1 MITDV
6 SKDSTTVIIAVTVSS
21 IVVVIVIVVIF
32 LVIYKKNIKKMRKY
46 EQQDIPLK
54 QTLQEGE
61 WHMTV
66 AFSFGTEK
74 LKNTK
79 RYFPF

>member
-1 MITDV
+1 MKADV
-6 SKDSTTVIIAVTVSS
+6 SKDTTTVITAVTVSS
-21 IVVVIVIVVIF
+21 VVVIIVIVAIF
-32 LVIYKKNIKKMRKY
+32 LVIYKKNIKKVRKY

-66 AFSFGTEK
+66 VFF
-74 LKNTK
+74 
-79 RYFPF
+79 F